1 MPQRRHRV
9 ALKVRI
15 EMWSVR
21 LIVSCPSR
29 AAPRG
34 SGAQVWP
41 PVTARARRAT
51 RACALCSSVWL
62 LSCREAEIPAPEL
75 ARRRAGPYAFEATPR
90 TAPQSGSGSRGRM
103 IGMSAFFVLVVAFV
117 AGSIPFSNLAARM
130 TRGVDL
136 RTVGTGTVS
145 GTSLFRVSGFGALA
159 VAGVLDV
166 GKGALGPA
174 LAGDRATLAAL
185 AGGLAVIGH
194 NWSPFLR
201 GAGGR
206 GVAPALGALLV
217 QAWPGAILLL
227 GGLVVGKAF
236 RETGLGGFVAEVL
249 LTPALA
255 LLQGAAGAL
264 TGVTIAVPMLVKR
277 VAGNGRPARRGA
289 RAYVT
294 RLLYDRE
301 RA

>member
-1 MPQRRHRV
+1 MRPFLV
-9 ALKVRI
+9 
-15 EMWSVR
+15 
-21 LIVSCPSR
+21 LIV
-29 AAPRG
+29 
-34 SGAQVWP
+34 
-41 PVTARARRAT
+41 
-51 RACALCSSVWL
+51 
-62 LSCREAEIPAPEL
+62 
-75 ARRRAGPYAFEATPR
+75 AFA
-90 TAPQSGSGSRGRM
+90 
-103 IGMSAFFVLVVAFV
+103 
-117 AGSIPFSNLAARM
+117 AGSIPFSNLAARA

-136 RTVGTGTVS
+136 RRVGTGTVS
-145 GTSLFRVSGFGALA
+145 GTSLFRVAGFPALA
-159 VAGVLDV
+159 VAGILDV

-174 LAGDRATLAAL
+174 LAGGDRATLAAL

-255 LLQGAAGAL
+255 VFQGAVGAL
-264 TGVTIAVPMLVKR
+264 VG
-277 VAGNGRPARRGA
+277 
-289 RAYVT
+289 
-294 RLLYDRE
+294 
-301 RA
+301 

>member
-1 MPQRRHRV
+1 M
-9 ALKVRI
+9 
-15 EMWSVR
+15 
-21 LIVSCPSR
+21 
-29 AAPRG
+29 
-34 SGAQVWP
+34 SGF
-41 PVTARARRAT
+41 
-51 RACALCSSVWL
+51 L
-62 LSCREAEIPAPEL
+62 
-75 ARRRAGPYAFEATPR
+75 
-90 TAPQSGSGSRGRM
+90 
-103 IGMSAFFVLVVAFV
+103 VLVVAFV
-117 AGSIPFSNLAARM
+117 AGSIPFSNLAARV

-145 GTSLFRVSGFGALA
+145 GTSLFRVSGFPALA
-159 VAGVLDV
+159 VAGILDV

-174 LAGDRATLAAL
+174 LAGGDRATLAAF
-185 AGGLAVIGH
+185 AGGLAVTGH

-217 QAWPGAILLL
+217 QAWPGGVLLL

-249 LTPALA
+249 LTPVLT

-277 VAGNGRPARRGA
+277 VAGNGRPARTSPRT
-289 RAYVT
+289 YLT

-301 RA
+301 PA